1 MSNDYTRRKFIKTLM
16 TGVAMGPVVLNYQR
30 QSPGGIPTRPLGN
43 TGEYISILGYGG
55 WDTAVPDE
63 KVSIKMIHEAIEAGV
78 TFFDNAWEYNDGRS
92 EEIVGKA
99 LSVNGLR
106 KRVFVMTK
114 VCARDYEGA
123 KRHIED
129 SLRRLKTGHIDLLQ
143 FHSVQYEGDPQR
155 IFDPESGSM
164 KAVLEAKKEGKVRF
178 IGFSGHMY
186 PEMHLEMI
194 DLFNWDAVQLPLN
207 ILDAHYNSFQKKV
220 LPVLNRKKIGAL
232 GMKSLA
238 GQNARL
244 SRELNVPVKLCR
256 KYAMSLPVSTLICG
270 VQTPEELRSD
280 LEIARDFKPLDED
293 EINELLETS
302 REPSRDGQIE
312 QYKNPHSGFGCSYHS
327 RVLREE
333 K

>member
-1 MSNDYTRRKFIKTLM
+1 MASEFSRREFIKTLM
-16 TGVAMGPVVLNYQR
+16 AGVAMGPVVLDFQR
-30 QSPGGIPTRPLGN
+30 SKPGGIPTRPLGK
-43 TGEYISILGYGG
+43 TGEHISILGYGG
-55 WDTAVPDE
+55 WDTAVPE
-63 KVSIKMIHEAIEAGV
+63 ENVSIKMIHEAIEAGV

-99 LSVNGLR
+99 LAQNGYR
-106 KRVFVMTK
+106 KKAFVMTK

-123 KRHIED
+123 KKHIED
-129 SLRRLKTGHIDLLQ
+129 SLRRLRTDHVDLLQ

-155 IFDPESGSM
+155 ILDPEKGAM
-164 KAVLEAKKEGKVRF
+164 RAVLEAKKAGKLRY

-194 DLFNWDAVQLPLN
+194 DLYDWDAVQLPLN

-220 LPVLNRKKIGAL
+220 LPVLNRKNIGAL

-270 VQTPEELRSD
+270 VQKPEELRSD
-280 LEIARDFKPLDED
+280 LEIARNFKPLNED
-293 EINELLETS
+293 EINELLDTS
-302 REPSRDGQIE
+302 REPSKDGHIE
-312 QYKNPHSGFGCSYHS
+312 QYKNPHSGFGCSWHS
-327 RVLREE
+327 RVLREG
-333 K
+333 